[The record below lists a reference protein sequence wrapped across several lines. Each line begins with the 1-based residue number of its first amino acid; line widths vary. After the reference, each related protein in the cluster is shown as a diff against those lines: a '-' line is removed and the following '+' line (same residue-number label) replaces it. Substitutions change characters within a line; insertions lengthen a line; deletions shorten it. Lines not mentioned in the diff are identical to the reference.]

1 MDLSNVTIAIPLH
14 RSLKYKDIVLG
25 NIDRLASH
33 CKIILSDCTEEDSLF
48 QDLEMQFQSEKNV
61 RTIGKRSLG
70 VGWLPHWN
78 DLMNEVETEYFM
90 WLSHDDEI
98 DLDWVSANLLNLMDN
113 SQFAGSFGLL
123 AQILE
128 DGSLKEFGD
137 RFPSLTGSNRN
148 YLANQLIHSWNLGI
162 ATRAVWNKSKVLPFL
177 RTQEPMD
184 EWGDVIWIY
193 GILLEHP
200 ISQITTVSYR
210 KRWYAGSAH
219 SYWRGFDVVLARHLL
234 QREIQRRNLPLEI
247 ATELFEICENRLSH
261 QKDGLQME
269 RDQLVE
275 QRDQLV
281 EQWNELLNS
290 KFWRITLP
298 LRALMRIAKWAQ
310 TGSNRRPTD

>member
-14 RSLKYKDIVLG
+14 RSLKYKEIVLG
-25 NIDRLASH
+25 NIDRLAGH
-33 CKIILSDCTEEDSLF
+33 CKIILSDCTEEDILF
-48 QDLEMQFQSEKNV
+48 KDLEIQFRTVKNV
-61 RTIGKRSLG
+61 YLIGKRNMD

-78 DLMNEVETEYFM
+78 DLINNVETEYFM

-98 DLDWVSANLLNLMDN
+98 DLDWVSANLQNLIDN
-113 SQFAGSFGLL
+113 PKLAGSFGLL
-123 AQILE
+123 EQILE

-137 RFPSLTGSNRN
+137 RFPTPTQSNRK
-148 YLANQLIHSWNLGI
+148 YRANQLIQSWNLGI

-200 ISQITTVSYR
+200 ISQISSVSYR

-219 SYWRGFDVVLARHLL
+219 SYWRGFDIVLARHLL

-247 ATELFEICENRLSH
+247 ALELFEICENWLTH
-261 QKDGLQME
+261 
-269 RDQLVE
+269 
-275 QRDQLV
+275 QRDELTHQRDELTH
-281 EQWNELLNS
+281 QRDELLNS
-290 KFWRITLP
+290 KSWKITSP
-298 LRALMRIAKWAQ
+298 LRALVRISKWAQ

>member
-14 RSLKYKDIVLG
+14 RSLKYKEIVLG
-25 NIDRLASH
+25 NIDRLAGH
-33 CKIILSDCTEEDSLF
+33 CKIILSDCTEEDILF
-48 QDLEMQFQSEKNV
+48 KDLEIQFRTVKNV
-61 RTIGKRSLG
+61 CLIGKRNMD

-78 DLMNEVETEYFM
+78 DLINNVETEYFM

-98 DLDWVSANLLNLMDN
+98 DLDWVSANLQNLIDN
-113 SQFAGSFGLL
+113 PKLAGSFGLL
-123 AQILE
+123 EQILE

-137 RFPSLTGSNRN
+137 RFPIPTQSNRK
-148 YLANQLIHSWNLGI
+148 YRANQLIQSWNLGI

-200 ISQITTVSYR
+200 ISQISSVSYR

-219 SYWRGFDVVLARHLL
+219 SYWRGFDIVLARHLL

-247 ATELFEICENRLSH
+247 ALELFEICENWLTH
-261 QKDGLQME
+261 
-269 RDQLVE
+269 
-275 QRDQLV
+275 QRDELTHQRD
-281 EQWNELLNS
+281 ELLNS
-290 KFWRITLP
+290 KSWKLTSP
-298 LRALMRIAKWAQ
+298 LRALVRISKWAQ

>member
-14 RSLKYKDIVLG
+14 RSFKYKDIVLG
-25 NIDRLASH
+25 NIDRLAGH

-48 QDLEMQFQSEKNV
+48 KDLEIQFHTAKNV
-61 RTIGKRSLG
+61 RTIGKRSMG

-98 DLDWVSANLLNLMDN
+98 DLDWVSANLQNLIDN
-113 SQFAGSFGLL
+113 PQLAGSFGLL
-123 AQILE
+123 DQILE
-128 DGSLKEFGD
+128 DGSLKEIGD
-137 RFPSLTGSNRN
+137 RFPTHAQSNRK
-148 YLANQLIHSWNLGI
+148 YRANQLINSWNLGI
-162 ATRAVWNKSKVLPFL
+162 AVRAVWNKSKVSPFL
-177 RTQEPMD
+177 PTQEPMD

-234 QREIQRRNLPLEI
+234 YREIQLRNLPTEI
-247 ATELFEICENRLSH
+247 AEELFEICNSH
-261 QKDGLQME
+261 RYSLI
-269 RDQLVE
+269 R
-275 QRDQLV
+275 QR
-281 EQWNELLNS
+281 NKLLNL
-290 KFWRITLP
+290 KFLRMTSP
-298 LRALMRIAKWAQ
+298 LGALLRKAKWAPS
-310 TGSNRRPTD
+310 GSNRRPTD

>member
-98 DLDWVSANLLNLMDN
+98 DLDWVTENLQNLMEN

-123 AQILE
+123 DQILE

-148 YLANQLIHSWNLGI
+148 YLANQLIDCWNLGI

-219 SYWRGFDVVLARHLL
+219 SYWRGFDVVSARHLL

-247 ATELFEICENRLSH
+247 AAELFEICESRLSH
-261 QKDGLQME
+261 QKMDSRCKE
-269 RDQLVE
+269 IN
-275 QRDQLV
+275 
-281 EQWNELLNS
+281 WSS
-290 KFWRITLP
+290 KEINWSSAGMNF
-298 LRALMRIAKWAQ
+298 
-310 TGSNRRPTD
+310 

>member
-1 MDLSNVTIAIPLH
+1 MDLNNVTIAIPLH

-48 QDLEMQFQSEKNV
+48 QDLEMQFLSEKNV
-61 RTIGKRSLG
+61 RTIGKRSMG
-70 VGWLPHWN
+70 MGWLPHWN

-98 DLDWVSANLLNLMDN
+98 DLDWVTENLQNLMEN

-123 AQILE
+123 DQILE

-137 RFPSLTGSNRN
+137 RFPLLTGGNRN
-148 YLANQLIHSWNLGI
+148 YLANQLIESWNLGI
-162 ATRAVWNKSKVLPFL
+162 AVRAVWNKSKVLPFL

-200 ISQITTVSYR
+200 ISQISTVSYR

-247 ATELFEICENRLSH
+247 AAELFEICENRLSH
-261 QKDGLQME
+261 QKDGLQ
-269 RDQLVE
+269 L

-281 EQWNELLNS
+281 QQWDDLLNS
-290 KFWRITLP
+290 NFWRITSP
-298 LRALMRIAKWAQ
+298 LRVLMRIAKWAQ

>member
-1 MDLSNVTIAIPLH
+1 MDLNNVTIAIPLH
-14 RSLKYKDIVLG
+14 RSLKYKEIVLG
-25 NIDRLASH
+25 NIDRLAGH
-33 CKIILSDCTEEDSLF
+33 CKIILSDCTEEDILF
-48 QDLEMQFQSEKNV
+48 QDLEIQFRTVKNI
-61 RTIGKRSLG
+61 RLIGKRNMG

-78 DLMNEVETEYFM
+78 DLMIEVETEYFM

-98 DLDWVSANLLNLMDN
+98 DLDWVTENLQNLMDN

-148 YLANQLIHSWNLGI
+148 YLANQLIDSWNLGI

-184 EWGDVIWIY
+184 EWGDIIWIY

-219 SYWRGFDVVLARHLL
+219 TYWRGFDIVLARHLL
-234 QREIQRRNLPLEI
+234 QREIQRRNLPIEI
-247 ATELFEICENRLSH
+247 AAELFEICENRLSH
-261 QKDGLQME
+261 QKNGLQMQV
-269 RDQLVE
+269 DQLVE
-275 QRDQLV
+275 K
-281 EQWNELLNS
+281 WNELLNS
-290 KFWRITLP
+290 KFWRITSP